1 MKRLL
6 FALCCATLLLSAT
19 SCTLSDILG
28 IDFSYDISD
37 PWSSWEKVEP
47 GIYVCTDKE
56 LGEGELIAKG
66 TDNSMIV
73 CETGSNSVVPTD
85 FKAFDGNKTVYQFGY
100 GTHKGKD
107 YLSCSISVASEEKGS
122 TLVTALTDIKSVK
135 ATWGAECSSLVTF
148 PKKFKKV
155 HKGGKFL
162 DNYKWICQK
171 YQTLPYLAPE
181 DQLVS
186 SYREYGTKWF
196 SDKYPSDMEAKGW
209 VIPYS
214 GPGKFEYEEVC
225 KQIDWD
231 EQGNRKVLWGGCQWG
246 KVFKVEAC
254 ISGLTYEQASDFVN
268 KVQGKAKY
276 NKTVENYFDGK
287 TFEWYVTSDDSTEST
302 EGYGGY
308 IHPTYIIKFVDAFA
322 SFASTLTIEYDV
334 VYVTFV

>member
-1 MKRLL
+1 MKKAL
-6 FALCCATLLLSAT
+6 FALIGAGLLFS

-28 IDFSYDISD
+28 IDFSYNVSD

-73 CETGSNSVVPTD
+73 CETASKSLVPTD
-85 FKAFDGNKTVYQFGY
+85 FKAFDGTNTVYEFGY
-100 GTHKGKD
+100 GSHKGKD
-107 YLSCSISVASEEKGS
+107 FLKCSIHVASEEKGS
-122 TLVTALTDIKSVK
+122 TLVTVLTDVKSVK

-162 DNYKWICQK
+162 ENYKWICQK
-171 YQTLPYLAPE
+171 YQSLPYQAPE
-181 DQLVS
+181 DQLVY
-186 SYREYGTKWF
+186 SYMEYGTKWF
-196 SDKYPSDMEAKGW
+196 SNKYPSDMEARHW

-231 EQGNRKVLWGGCQWG
+231 EVGNRKILWGGCQWG
-246 KVFKVEAC
+246 KVFMVQAC
-254 ISGLTYEQASDFVN
+254 VSGLTYDEAMSFVD
-268 KVQGKAKY
+268 KVRSQAKY
-276 NKTVENYFDGK
+276 NKTLEDYADGK
-287 TFEWYVTSDDSTEST
+287 NIELYVTSDDSTESC
-302 EGYGGY
+302 EGFSGY
-308 IHPTYIIKFVDAFA
+308 VHPSYKIKFIDALTSA
-322 SFASTLTIEYDV
+322 LSSTLTIEYNV
-334 VYVTFV
+334 EYITYV